1 MIEEIIKLRE
11 DGLSFRKIASELKT
25 TVGRVQYRWNK
36 WVSDQESLKEN
47 SMIEESFPEEDVI
60 IPVRGELGA
69 KLTLPNRILLFW
81 EPSEIPRKLV
91 TLHFNKKFDELVPV
105 IRIYD
110 VTDIIFNGQNA
121 HHFHEIAV
129 VYNNGYWF
137 IKGLT
142 ANRSY
147 VAELGVKVNE
157 KDFFPIYRSNAVKTQ
172 PIGQISLREISYELT
187 HSQQLE
193 QMSPKWIDHVSTYTY
208 YENPK
213 FEEQKAND
221 E

>member
-25 TVGRVQYRWNK
+25 TVGKVQYRWSK
-36 WVSDQESLKEN
+36 WVSNQENLKEN
-47 SMIEESFPEEDVI
+47 SNIDQSWPQEVASN
-60 IPVRGELGA
+60 PVRGELSA
-69 KLTLPNRILLFW
+69 KLTSPNRILLFW

-91 TLHFNKKFDELVPV
+91 TLHFNRKFDELVHV

-110 VTDIIFNGQNA
+110 VTNIIFNGQNA
-121 HHFHEIAV
+121 HHFHEITV
-129 VYNNGYWF
+129 TYNNGYWF

-147 VAELGVKVNE
+147 VAELGVKINE
-157 KDFFPIYRSNAVKTQ
+157 IDFFPIYRSNAVETQ
-172 PIGQISLREISYELT
+172 PIGQFSVREISYKLT
-187 HSQQLE
+187 HSQQVE
-193 QMSPKWIDHVSTYTY
+193 EMSPKWVDHVSTYTY

-213 FEEQKAND
+213 LEEQKAND